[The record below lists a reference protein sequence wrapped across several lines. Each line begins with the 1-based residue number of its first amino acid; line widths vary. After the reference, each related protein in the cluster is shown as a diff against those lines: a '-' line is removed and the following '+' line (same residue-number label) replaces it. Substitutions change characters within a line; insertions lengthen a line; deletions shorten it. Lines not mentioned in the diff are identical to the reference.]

1 MMKQILLL
9 TDFSENSVNAI
20 HYALNLFKDDK
31 CNFYILHVESS
42 KSYLSD
48 DLVLGGNQS
57 IHDTIVKKS
66 KHKLSEL
73 IENLKAHFKND
84 NYTFHKLV
92 DYDSVI
98 DAVNQVKTSKAIDLI
113 VMGSNGVTGA
123 KETIFGSN
131 TVNVIRNVN
140 CPTLVIPE
148 GFLYVKPSEVVLPL
162 DLNDVL
168 NSNAFVELLKFT
180 EHYSDKIHLLRL
192 IPNNELSQELEKDT
206 KYMTTHMKNI
216 NYAYH
221 VINDVPMNY
230 AVRCYTQT
238 HDINLSALL
247 VQKEGFFEHFF
258 TSSSTSKISN
268 TLRVPLLVFHS

>member
-9 TDFSENSVNAI
+9 TDFSENSVNAM

-31 CNFYILHVESS
+31 CNFFILHVESS

-48 DLVLGGNQS
+48 DLVLGGSQS
-57 IHDTIVKKS
+57 IHDAIVNKS

-73 IENLKAHFKND
+73 VKRLKSDFKND

-92 DYDSVI
+92 DYDGVI
-98 DAVNQVKTSKAIDLI
+98 DAINQVKTAKSIDLI

-131 TVNVIRNVN
+131 TVNVIRNVD
-140 CPTLVIPE
+140 CSTLVIPE
-148 GFLYVKPSEVVLPL
+148 GFLYIKPSQVVLPL
-162 DLNDVL
+162 DLGDAL
-168 NSNAFVELLKFT
+168 NSKAFAELLKFT
-180 EHYSDKIHLLRL
+180 ERYSEKLHLLRL
-192 IPNNELSQELEKDT
+192 VPNDEISQELENDT
-206 KYMTTHMKNI
+206 KYMTIHMKNI
-216 NYAYH
+216 DYAYQI
-221 VINDVPMNY
+221 INNVPMNY
-230 AVRCYTQT
+230 AVSCYTQT
-238 HDINLSALL
+238 HGINLSALL

-268 TLRVPLLVFHS
+268 TLSVPLLVFHS